1 MNSNPRSS
9 EIHYPVASLIA
20 DRRSTR
26 AYSSAPVS
34 TEMVS
39 SLFEAVRWAPSS
51 NNEQPWVY
59 RYVTSDQ
66 QEWYQQFT
74 QVLSP
79 SNQAWAGQAPL
90 LVLSLARKTHQKN
103 GQPNAYA
110 LYDVGGANALLA
122 LQAVHLGLQVRQM
135 GGFDKQKAVETL
147 NIPVDLE
154 PVVIIAIGHPGD
166 PALLPE
172 NLQVR
177 ERAARERFLQ
187 ETFVQNG
194 LF

>member
-1 MNSNPRSS
+1 MNSNPRSG
-9 EIHYPVASLIA
+9 EIHYPVANLIA

-26 AYSSAPVS
+26 AYASAAVS
-34 TEMVS
+34 PEMIS

-59 RYVTSDQ
+59 RYVTADQ
-66 QEWYQQFT
+66 KDLYNRLMN
-74 QVLSP
+74 VLS
-79 SNQAWAGQAPL
+79 SNNQIWAGQAPVL
-90 LVLSLARKTHQKN
+90 ILSLARKCHQKN

-122 LQAVHLGLQVRQM
+122 LQAVHLGLQLRQM
-135 GGFDKQKAVETL
+135 GGFDKLKAVETL
-147 NIPVDLE
+147 HIPDDLE
-154 PVVIIAIGHPGD
+154 PVVVIALGHPGD
-166 PALLPE
+166 PAILPE

-177 ERAARERFLQ
+177 ERATRERFLQ